1 MSKIGKKI
9 FLWILIIII
18 IPLSISNLGLY
29 FNGREIVKDQIY
41 SSLEINARRIEL
53 SLSTII
59 SHKIIRLRDFSS
71 DGFLRLS
78 LSKLSQQPQN
88 PDIISALENH
98 LITSKIPIDPDI
110 VNIAVFN
117 EEGRLITSAAKRA
130 LNAGKYNPP
139 VFFEKISDIEIG
151 DIENDHGERLFS
163 INTPI
168 LAFNSEKVLG
178 YLSIR
183 FTASVIDDLLQDNF
197 LNLYMAQTNHNELD
211 AVTDIYIIDKY
222 GTVIVSKKPEFLYK
236 NIVKILQENS
246 LYPDN
251 ELIREIKDISGD
263 TLVGFVTKIA
273 NNKWTIIVTVPK
285 EKVFIPLDRFTY
297 WSLFSV
303 LIGIISVFSLSSIL
317 NKHIARPVMEI
328 SRATERIAEGNL
340 DERIKVENEG
350 DEISH
355 LCHAFNYMLI
365 RLEATLNKLKHQEKE
380 AREGELKYK
389 TLMENLPQKVFLKDI
404 NSVYVSSNESY
415 SREMKIG
422 SHEIKGKTDYDFFPR
437 ELADKYR
444 MDDKRIIES
453 GNTEVIEENYV
464 ADGKEFIVRTVK
476 TPVREEDGN
485 VAGVLGIFW
494 DISDEKQREREKEE
508 IENQLRHL
516 QKMEAITQLT
526 SGIAHDFNNMLT
538 AISGNAFI
546 LQRKLR
552 MEPELMQCVE
562 DIIYASETA
571 AHLTRRLL
579 TFSRR
584 QVIDIRPAS
593 LNHIVSDVNNLLRRI
608 IGEDINLDVKLTEKE
623 ITILA
628 DKGQIEQI
636 LVNLT
641 ANARDA
647 MPKGGSVSIST
658 EIVNLDSKFT
668 EIHSYG
674 SPGKYALLT
683 VSDSGIGMD
692 EDTKRRMEDSGYT
705 VIDTADTEE
714 AISMFIVNKD
724 RIKLVLLDVIMPK
737 RNGKQVYREM
747 ASMCPGL
754 KAIFMSGYNEDIIHK
769 NGILDEGSN
778 FVSKPYVPTELLRKI
793 REVLD
798 NPVQDFHEAQ
808 V

>member
-18 IPLSISNLGLY
+18 IPLSISTLGLY
-29 FNGREIVKDQIY
+29 FNGRDIVKDQIY

-53 SLSTII
+53 SLSTIL
-59 SHKIIRLRDFSS
+59 SHKVIRLRDFSS

-78 LSKLSQQPQN
+78 LSKLSQQPQSHE
-88 PDIISALENH
+88 IISALENH

-110 VNIAVFN
+110 VNIAVYN

-130 LNAGKYNPP
+130 LNAGKYHPP

-151 DIENDHGERLFS
+151 DVENDHGERLFS

-168 LAFNSEKVLG
+168 LASNSEKVLG

-211 AVTDIYIIDKY
+211 AVTDIYIIDKD

-340 DERIKVENEG
+340 DERIKIDNEG
-350 DEISH
+350 DEISQ

-389 TLMENLPQKVFLKDI
+389 TLMDNLP
-404 NSVYVSSNESY
+404 
-415 SREMKIG
+415 
-422 SHEIKGKTDYDFFPR
+422 
-437 ELADKYR
+437 
-444 MDDKRIIES
+444 
-453 GNTEVIEENYV
+453 
-464 ADGKEFIVRTVK
+464 
-476 TPVREEDGN
+476 
-485 VAGVLGIFW
+485 
-494 DISDEKQREREKEE
+494 QREREKEE

-608 IGEDINLDVKLTEKE
+608 IGEDINLDVKLTETE

-674 SPGKYALLT
+674 NPGKYALLT
-683 VSDSGIGMD
+683 VTDTGAGMD
-692 EDTKRRMEDSGYT
+692 EGTKIRMFEPFFTTKEVGKGTGLGLSIVYGIVKQHRGYINVYSEHGIGTTFKLYFPFIASYVSSDFEFGKYMVHMKGTETILLTEDDDKVRVLTKRLLEDSGYT

-714 AISMFIVNKD
+714 AISMFMVNKD

>member
-18 IPLSISNLGLY
+18 IPLSISTLGLY
-29 FNGREIVKDQIY
+29 FNGRDIVKDQIY

-53 SLSTII
+53 SLSTIL
-59 SHKIIRLRDFSS
+59 SHKVIRLRDFSS

-78 LSKLSQQPQN
+78 LSKLSQQPQSHE
-88 PDIISALENH
+88 IISALENH

-110 VNIAVFN
+110 VNIAVYN

-130 LNAGKYNPP
+130 LNAGKYHPP

-151 DIENDHGERLFS
+151 DVENDHGERLFS

-168 LAFNSEKVLG
+168 LASNSEKVLG

-211 AVTDIYIIDKY
+211 AVTDIYIIDKD

-340 DERIKVENEG
+340 DERIKIDNEG
-350 DEISH
+350 DEISQ

-389 TLMENLPQKVFLKDI
+389 TLMDNLP
-404 NSVYVSSNESY
+404 
-415 SREMKIG
+415 
-422 SHEIKGKTDYDFFPR
+422 
-437 ELADKYR
+437 
-444 MDDKRIIES
+444 
-453 GNTEVIEENYV
+453 
-464 ADGKEFIVRTVK
+464 
-476 TPVREEDGN
+476 
-485 VAGVLGIFW
+485 
-494 DISDEKQREREKEE
+494 QREREKEE

-608 IGEDINLDVKLTEKE
+608 IGEDINLDVKLTETE

-683 VSDSGIGMD
+683 VADSGIGMD
-692 EDTKRRMEDSGYT
+692 EDTKRRMFEPFFTTKEVGKGTGLGLSIVYGIVKQHRGYINVYSEHGMGTTFKLYFPFVASCVSSDFEFAKYMVHMKGTETILITEDDDKVRILTKRLLEDSGYT

-737 RNGKQVYREM
+737 RNGKQVYSEM
-747 ASMCPGL
+747 VSICPGI

-778 FVSKPYVPTELLRKI
+778 FISKPYVPSELLRKI

-798 NPVQDFHEAQ
+798 SPVQDFHEAQ

>member
-29 FNGREIVKDQIY
+29 FNGRDIVKDQIY

-53 SLSTII
+53 SLSTIL

-88 PDIISALENH
+88 HEIISALENH

-117 EEGRLITSAAKRA
+117 EEGRLITSADKRA

-151 DIENDHGERLFS
+151 DIENEHGERLFS

-197 LNLYMAQTNHNELD
+197 LNLYMAQTNHNELE
-211 AVTDIYIIDKY
+211 AVTDIYIIDKD

-236 NIVKILQENS
+236 NIVKILKENS
-246 LYPDN
+246 LYPDDK
-251 ELIREIKDISGD
+251 LIREIKDISGN
-263 TLVGFVTKIA
+263 TLVGLVTKIA
-273 NNKWTIIVTVPK
+273 NDKWTIIVTVPK

-328 SRATERIAEGNL
+328 SRATERIAEGKL
-340 DERIKVENEG
+340 DERIKIDNEG
-350 DEISH
+350 DEISQ

-365 RLEATLNKLKHQEKE
+365 RLEATLNKLKYQEKE

-389 TLMENLPQKVFLKDI
+389 TLMDNLP
-404 NSVYVSSNESY
+404 
-415 SREMKIG
+415 
-422 SHEIKGKTDYDFFPR
+422 
-437 ELADKYR
+437 
-444 MDDKRIIES
+444 
-453 GNTEVIEENYV
+453 
-464 ADGKEFIVRTVK
+464 
-476 TPVREEDGN
+476 
-485 VAGVLGIFW
+485 
-494 DISDEKQREREKEE
+494 QREREKEE

-538 AISGNAFI
+538 AICGNAFI

-552 MEPELMQCVE
+552 MEPELIQCVE

-593 LNHIVSDVNNLLRRI
+593 LNHIVRDVNNLLRRI
-608 IGEDINLDVKLTEKE
+608 IGEDINLDVKLTETE
-623 ITILA
+623 VTILA

-683 VSDSGIGMD
+683 VTDTGAGMD
-692 EDTKRRMEDSGYT
+692 EGTKIRMFEPFFTTKEVGKGTGLGLSIVYGIVKQHRGYINVYSEHGIGTTFKLYFPFIASSVSSDFEFGKYMVHMKGTETILITEDDDKVRVLTKRLLEDSGYT

-737 RNGKQVYREM
+737 KNGKQVYREM
-747 ASMCPGL
+747 VSMCPGI

>member
-1 MSKIGKKI
+1 
-9 FLWILIIII
+9 
-18 IPLSISNLGLY
+18 
-29 FNGREIVKDQIY
+29 
-41 SSLEINARRIEL
+41 
-53 SLSTII
+53 
-59 SHKIIRLRDFSS
+59 
-71 DGFLRLS
+71 
-78 LSKLSQQPQN
+78 
-88 PDIISALENH
+88 
-98 LITSKIPIDPDI
+98 
-110 VNIAVFN
+110 
-117 EEGRLITSAAKRA
+117 
-130 LNAGKYNPP
+130 
-139 VFFEKISDIEIG
+139 
-151 DIENDHGERLFS
+151 
-163 INTPI
+163 
-168 LAFNSEKVLG
+168 
-178 YLSIR
+178 
-183 FTASVIDDLLQDNF
+183 
-197 LNLYMAQTNHNELD
+197 
-211 AVTDIYIIDKY
+211 
-222 GTVIVSKKPEFLYK
+222 
-236 NIVKILQENS
+236 
-246 LYPDN
+246 
-251 ELIREIKDISGD
+251 
-263 TLVGFVTKIA
+263 
-273 NNKWTIIVTVPK
+273 
-285 EKVFIPLDRFTY
+285 
-297 WSLFSV
+297 
-303 LIGIISVFSLSSIL
+303 
-317 NKHIARPVMEI
+317 
-328 SRATERIAEGNL
+328 
-340 DERIKVENEG
+340 
-350 DEISH
+350 
-355 LCHAFNYMLI
+355 
-365 RLEATLNKLKHQEKE
+365 LEATLNKLKHQEKE

-389 TLMENLPQKVFLKDI
+389 TLMDNLP
-404 NSVYVSSNESY
+404 
-415 SREMKIG
+415 
-422 SHEIKGKTDYDFFPR
+422 
-437 ELADKYR
+437 
-444 MDDKRIIES
+444 
-453 GNTEVIEENYV
+453 
-464 ADGKEFIVRTVK
+464 
-476 TPVREEDGN
+476 
-485 VAGVLGIFW
+485 
-494 DISDEKQREREKEE
+494 QREREKEE

-608 IGEDINLDVKLTEKE
+608 IGEDINLDVKLTETE

-674 SPGKYALLT
+674 NPGKYALLT
-683 VSDSGIGMD
+683 VTDTGAGMD
-692 EDTKRRMEDSGYT
+692 EGTKIRMFEPFFTTKEVGKGTGLGLSIVYGIVKQHRGYINVYSEHGIGTTFKLYFPFIASYVSSDFEFGKYMVHMKGTETILLTEDDDKVRVLTKRLLEDSGYT

-714 AISMFIVNKD
+714 AISMFMVNKD

>member
-18 IPLSISNLGLY
+18 IPLSISTLGLY
-29 FNGREIVKDQIY
+29 FNGRDIVKDQIY

-78 LSKLSQQPQN
+78 LSKLSQQPQSHE
-88 PDIISALENH
+88 IISALENH

-110 VNIAVFN
+110 VNIAVYN

-130 LNAGKYNPP
+130 LNAGKYHPP

-151 DIENDHGERLFS
+151 DVENDHGERLFS

-168 LAFNSEKVLG
+168 LASNSEKVLG

-211 AVTDIYIIDKY
+211 AVTDIYIIDKD

-340 DERIKVENEG
+340 DERIKIDNEG
-350 DEISH
+350 DEISQ

-389 TLMENLPQKVFLKDI
+389 TLMDNLP
-404 NSVYVSSNESY
+404 
-415 SREMKIG
+415 
-422 SHEIKGKTDYDFFPR
+422 
-437 ELADKYR
+437 
-444 MDDKRIIES
+444 
-453 GNTEVIEENYV
+453 
-464 ADGKEFIVRTVK
+464 
-476 TPVREEDGN
+476 
-485 VAGVLGIFW
+485 
-494 DISDEKQREREKEE
+494 QREREKEE

-608 IGEDINLDVKLTEKE
+608 IGEDINLDVKLTETE

-674 SPGKYALLT
+674 NPGKYALLT
-683 VSDSGIGMD
+683 VTDTGAGMD
-692 EDTKRRMEDSGYT
+692 EGTKIRMFEPFFTTKEVGKGTGLGLSIVYGIVKQHRGYINVYSEHGIGTTFKLYFPFIASYVSSDFEFGKYMVHMKGTETILLTEDDDKVRVLTKRLLEDSGYT

-714 AISMFIVNKD
+714 AISMFMVNKD

>member
-18 IPLSISNLGLY
+18 IPLSISTLGLY
-29 FNGREIVKDQIY
+29 FNGRDIVKDQIY

-53 SLSTII
+53 SLSTIL

-71 DGFLRLS
+71 DGFIRLS

-98 LITSKIPIDPDI
+98 LLTGKIPIDPDI

-168 LAFNSEKVLG
+168 LDSNSEKVLG

-211 AVTDIYIIDKY
+211 AVTDIYIIDKD

-340 DERIKVENEG
+340 DERIKIDNEG
-350 DEISH
+350 DEISQ

-389 TLMENLPQKVFLKDI
+389 TLMDNLP
-404 NSVYVSSNESY
+404 
-415 SREMKIG
+415 
-422 SHEIKGKTDYDFFPR
+422 
-437 ELADKYR
+437 
-444 MDDKRIIES
+444 
-453 GNTEVIEENYV
+453 
-464 ADGKEFIVRTVK
+464 
-476 TPVREEDGN
+476 
-485 VAGVLGIFW
+485 
-494 DISDEKQREREKEE
+494 QREREKEE

-538 AISGNAFI
+538 AICGNAFI

-608 IGEDINLDVKLTEKE
+608 IGEDINLDVKLTETE

-674 SPGKYALLT
+674 NPGKYALLT
-683 VSDSGIGMD
+683 VTDTGAGMD
-692 EDTKRRMEDSGYT
+692 EGTKIRMFEPFFTTKEVGKGTGLGLSIVYGIVKQHRGYINVYSEHGIGTTFKLYFPFIASYVSSDFEFGKYMVHMKGTETILLTEDDDKVRVLTKRLLEDSGYT

>member
-18 IPLSISNLGLY
+18 IPLSISTLGLY
-29 FNGREIVKDQIY
+29 FNGRDIVKYQIY

-53 SLSTII
+53 SLSTIL
-59 SHKIIRLRDFSS
+59 SHKVIRLRDFSS

-78 LSKLSQQPQN
+78 LSKLSQQPQSHE
-88 PDIISALENH
+88 IISALENH

-110 VNIAVFN
+110 VNIAVYN

-130 LNAGKYNPP
+130 LNAGKYHPP

-151 DIENDHGERLFS
+151 DVENDHGERLFS

-168 LAFNSEKVLG
+168 LASNSEKVLG

-211 AVTDIYIIDKY
+211 AVTDIYIIDKD

-340 DERIKVENEG
+340 DERIKIDNEG
-350 DEISH
+350 DEISQ

-389 TLMENLPQKVFLKDI
+389 TLMDNLP
-404 NSVYVSSNESY
+404 
-415 SREMKIG
+415 
-422 SHEIKGKTDYDFFPR
+422 
-437 ELADKYR
+437 
-444 MDDKRIIES
+444 
-453 GNTEVIEENYV
+453 
-464 ADGKEFIVRTVK
+464 
-476 TPVREEDGN
+476 
-485 VAGVLGIFW
+485 
-494 DISDEKQREREKEE
+494 QREREKEE

-608 IGEDINLDVKLTEKE
+608 IGEDINLDVKLTETE

-674 SPGKYALLT
+674 NPGKYALLT
-683 VSDSGIGMD
+683 VTDTGAGMD
-692 EDTKRRMEDSGYT
+692 EGTKIRMFEPFFTTKEVGKGTGLGLSIVYGIVKQHRGYINVYSEHGIGTTFKLYFPFIASYVSSDFEFGKYMVHMKGTETILLTEDDDKVRVLTKRLLEDSGYT

-714 AISMFIVNKD
+714 AISMFMVNKD

>member
-18 IPLSISNLGLY
+18 IPLSISTLGLY
-29 FNGREIVKDQIY
+29 FNGRDIVKDQIY

-53 SLSTII
+53 SLSTIL
-59 SHKIIRLRDFSS
+59 SHKIVRLRDFSS
-71 DGFLRLS
+71 YGFIRLS

-98 LITSKIPIDPDI
+98 LLTGKIPIDPDI

-163 INTPI
+163 IITPI
-168 LAFNSEKVLG
+168 LDSNSEKVLG

-211 AVTDIYIIDKY
+211 AVTDIYIIDKD

-236 NIVKILQENS
+236 NIVKILQENP

-340 DERIKVENEG
+340 DERIKIDNEG
-350 DEISH
+350 DEISQ

-389 TLMENLPQKVFLKDI
+389 TLMDNLP
-404 NSVYVSSNESY
+404 
-415 SREMKIG
+415 
-422 SHEIKGKTDYDFFPR
+422 
-437 ELADKYR
+437 
-444 MDDKRIIES
+444 
-453 GNTEVIEENYV
+453 
-464 ADGKEFIVRTVK
+464 
-476 TPVREEDGN
+476 
-485 VAGVLGIFW
+485 
-494 DISDEKQREREKEE
+494 QREREKEE

-608 IGEDINLDVKLTEKE
+608 IGEDINLDVKLTETE

-674 SPGKYALLT
+674 NPGKYALLT
-683 VSDSGIGMD
+683 VTDTGAGMD
-692 EDTKRRMEDSGYT
+692 EGTKIRMFEPFFTTKEVGKGTGLGLSIVYGIVKQHRGYINVYSEHGIGTIFKLYFPFISSCVSSDFELGKYMVHMKGTETILITEDDTKVRLLTKKILEDFGYT
-705 VIDTADTEE
+705 VIDTADGEE
-714 AISMFIVNKD
+714 AVSMFAVNKD

-737 RNGKQVYREM
+737 RNGKQVYSEM
-747 ASMCPGL
+747 VSMCPGI

-778 FVSKPYVPTELLRKI
+778 FISKPYVPTELLRKI
-793 REVLD
+793 RDVLD
-798 NPVQDFHEAQ
+798 NPVRDFHQAQ

>member
-9 FLWILIIII
+9 FIWILIIII

-29 FNGREIVKDQIY
+29 FNGRDIVKDQIY

-53 SLSTII
+53 SLSTIL

-78 LSKLSQQPQN
+78 LSKLSQQPQSHE
-88 PDIISALENH
+88 IISALENH

-110 VNIAVFN
+110 VNIAVYN

-130 LNAGKYNPP
+130 LNAGKYHPP

-151 DIENDHGERLFS
+151 DVENDHGERLFS
-163 INTPI
+163 ISTPI
-168 LAFNSEKVLG
+168 LDSNSEKVLG

-211 AVTDIYIIDKY
+211 AVTDIYIIDKD

-340 DERIKVENEG
+340 DERIKIDNEG
-350 DEISH
+350 DEICQ
-355 LCHAFNYMLI
+355 LWHALNYMLI

-389 TLMENLPQKVFLKDI
+389 TLMDNLP
-404 NSVYVSSNESY
+404 
-415 SREMKIG
+415 
-422 SHEIKGKTDYDFFPR
+422 
-437 ELADKYR
+437 
-444 MDDKRIIES
+444 
-453 GNTEVIEENYV
+453 
-464 ADGKEFIVRTVK
+464 
-476 TPVREEDGN
+476 
-485 VAGVLGIFW
+485 
-494 DISDEKQREREKEE
+494 QREREKEE

-608 IGEDINLDVKLTEKE
+608 IGEDINLDVKLTETE

-674 SPGKYALLT
+674 NPGKYALLT
-683 VSDSGIGMD
+683 VTDTGAGMD
-692 EDTKRRMEDSGYT
+692 EGTKIRMFEPFFTTKEVGKGTGLGLSIVYGIVKQHRGYINVYSEHGIGTTFKLYFPFIASYVSSDFEFGKYMVHMKGTETILLTEDDDKVRILTKRLLEDSGYI

-714 AISMFIVNKD
+714 AISMFMVNKD

>member
-18 IPLSISNLGLY
+18 IPLSISTLGLY
-29 FNGREIVKDQIY
+29 FNGRDIVKDQIY

-53 SLSTII
+53 SLSTIL

-71 DGFLRLS
+71 DGFIRLS

-98 LITSKIPIDPDI
+98 LLTGKIPIDQDS

-130 LNAGKYNPP
+130 LNAGKYHPP

-151 DIENDHGERLFS
+151 DVENDHGERLFS

-168 LAFNSEKVLG
+168 LASNSEKVLG
-178 YLSIR
+178 YLSVR

-197 LNLYMAQTNHNELD
+197 LNLYMAQTNHKELK
-211 AVTDIYIIDKY
+211 AVTDIYIIDKD
-222 GTVIVSKKPEFLYK
+222 GTGIVSKKPEFLYK

-246 LYPDN
+246 LYPDDK
-251 ELIREIKDISGD
+251 LIREIKDISGN
-263 TLVGFVTKIA
+263 TLVGLVTKIA
-273 NNKWTIIVTVPK
+273 NDKWTIIVTVPK

-340 DERIKVENEG
+340 DERIKIDNEG
-350 DEISH
+350 DEISQ

-389 TLMENLPQKVFLKDI
+389 TLMDNLP
-404 NSVYVSSNESY
+404 
-415 SREMKIG
+415 
-422 SHEIKGKTDYDFFPR
+422 
-437 ELADKYR
+437 
-444 MDDKRIIES
+444 
-453 GNTEVIEENYV
+453 
-464 ADGKEFIVRTVK
+464 
-476 TPVREEDGN
+476 
-485 VAGVLGIFW
+485 
-494 DISDEKQREREKEE
+494 QREREKEE

-608 IGEDINLDVKLTEKE
+608 IGEDINLDVKLTETE

>member
-18 IPLSISNLGLY
+18 IPLSISTLGLY
-29 FNGREIVKDQIY
+29 FNGRDIVKDQIY

-88 PDIISALENH
+88 YEIISALENH
-98 LITSKIPIDPDI
+98 LMTSKIPIDPDI

-117 EEGRLITSAAKRA
+117 EEGRLITSATKRA

-151 DIENDHGERLFS
+151 DIENNHGERLFS

-197 LNLYMAQTNHNELD
+197 LNLYMAQTNHNELE
-211 AVTDIYIIDKY
+211 AFTDIYIIDKD

-246 LYPDN
+246 LYPDDK
-251 ELIREIKDISGD
+251 LIREIKDISGN
-263 TLVGFVTKIA
+263 TLVGLVTKIA

-297 WSLFSV
+297 WSLFPV

-317 NKHIARPVMEI
+317 NKH
-328 SRATERIAEGNL
+328 
-340 DERIKVENEG
+340 
-350 DEISH
+350 
-355 LCHAFNYMLI
+355 
-365 RLEATLNKLKHQEKE
+365 NKLKHQEKE

-389 TLMENLPQKVFLKDI
+389 TLMENLPQI
-404 NSVYVSSNESY
+404 
-415 SREMKIG
+415 
-422 SHEIKGKTDYDFFPR
+422 
-437 ELADKYR
+437 
-444 MDDKRIIES
+444 
-453 GNTEVIEENYV
+453 
-464 ADGKEFIVRTVK
+464 
-476 TPVREEDGN
+476 
-485 VAGVLGIFW
+485 
-494 DISDEKQREREKEE
+494 EREKEE

-552 MEPELMQCVE
+552 MEPELMPCVE

-584 QVIDIRPAS
+584 QVLDIRPAS

-647 MPKGGSVSIST
+647 MPKGGSVSIRT

-674 SPGKYALLT
+674 NPGKYALLT
-683 VSDSGIGMD
+683 VADTGIGMD
-692 EDTKRRMEDSGYT
+692 GDTKKRMFEPFFTTKEVGKGTGLGLSIVYGIVKQHRGYINVYSEHGMGTTFKLYFPFVASCVSSDFEFGKYMVHMKGTETILITEDDDKVRILTKRLLEDSGYT

-747 ASMCPGL
+747 VSMCPGI

-769 NGILDEGSN
+769 NGILDEGSK
-778 FVSKPYVPTELLRKI
+778 FISKPYVPAELLRKI

-798 NPVQDFHEAQ
+798 SPVQDFHEAG